1 MASNTAWFYPS
12 SLGFAAA
19 TRMRSLAAAGARTM
33 AIAENLI
40 WPAAGASS
48 VQAARAAARMVRA
61 YFLIVAALG
70 FAALVLGIESRLTP
84 SLFAIAPPVDLFPP
98 LSDQAWFG
106 AFTLHQQDPVFA
118 ACGGSENPA
127 QFKVLYWWE
136 WLRRGSMLL
145 LAGSF
150 ASGFFIS
157 GLLPE
162 YRFAL
167 RRHVALCLIGLGY
180 LAARWG
186 LDFALP
192 HVEDLVRYN
201 TGQYRHALDMTFASV
216 ALAVALTSVI
226 APPTATGMSSVR
238 RLSRTGWLWIALI
251 VLDICFGAL
260 FASRDAISVWR
271 SFPWYETSVLP
282 PLDRLTSY
290 APLWLNFTFNQYM
303 IQLVHR
309 ILSIGLWVVLIATM
323 VWTRRR
329 NPRALLGA
337 AALFVFMTAQM
348 AAGIATLVLGGSAV
362 ASLLH
367 QVGAIL
373 LLAGA
378 FTILTLPHQSGSMS
392 QA

>member
-1 MASNTAWFYPS
+1 MVFGTAWFRVS
-12 SLGFAAA
+12 SLGFAEAA
-19 TRMRSLAAAGARTM
+19 RLKDLAAAGARTM

-48 VQAARAAARMVRA
+48 ARPARAEILAARL
-61 YFLIVAALG
+61 YFLILAALG
-70 FAALVLGIESRLTP
+70 VAALVLGIESRLTP
-84 SLFAIAPPVDLFPP
+84 GLFAIAPPVDLFPP

-118 ACGGSENPA
+118 ACGGSESLA

-150 ASGFFIS
+150 ASGFVIA

-167 RRHVALCLIGLGY
+167 KRHVALCLIGLGY

-216 ALAVALTSVI
+216 ALAVALSSAV
-226 APPTATGMSSVR
+226 APPTATGMWSVR
-238 RLSRTGWLWIALI
+238 GLSRTGWLWIALI

-271 SFPWYETSVLP
+271 SFPWYETGVLP

-309 ILSIGLWVVLIATM
+309 ILSIGLWVGLIANV
-323 VWTRRR
+323 VWTSQR
-329 NPRALLGA
+329 NPRALPGRVVL
-337 AALFVFMTAQM
+337 LVLMTAQM

-362 ASLLH
+362 VSFLH
-367 QVGAIL
+367 EIGAVV

-378 FTILTLPHQSGSMS
+378 FLTLPRQSGEMS
-392 QA
+392 RA